1 MTLLPT
7 SSSNSVSTTGDAIL
21 LGDRSGSV
29 PGFGFNASR
38 LEPGGSEPVL
48 YSGPHLATIA
58 PTGAGKGVS
67 CAIPTLLQ
75 YLGAC
80 VVIDVKGELYRTT
93 SRRRREL
100 GQTVIRLDPFRLIQP
115 DTDGLNPLDIFQLSG
130 ADVDT
135 DTQSLARIL
144 SSGKGFSRDP
154 FWELSANGLNS
165 GVLGYIVSCEPA
177 EKRTLGRLIE
187 IVYGE
192 DPVYGLAVVLDT
204 MKAKMPKMAYQEIA
218 AFLQQPD
225 RETRPSTL
233 ATAHSFLKNLNSARV
248 LEALSQSTFSLEE
261 FRDGAPLTIYLVIP
275 PDRLVSHSA
284 LLTLWIGTLLKAV
297 FGREHQPQHRTLF
310 LVDEAAQLGH
320 FPLLESAITLARSYG
335 VRVWTFWQDV
345 QQLQSSFPVG
355 WRTLLNNSALQVFG
369 VSSRLMA
376 RELEA
381 IMDCT
386 AEELLDLAPDEQ
398 LLQLG
403 GGVTRSRRLNYLLDP
418 RFQGMFDA
426 NPFYGQPD
434 IPSPANP
441 ELRRDD
447 EPSGPRL

>member
-1 MTLLPT
+1 MKPLPT
-7 SSSNSVSTTGDAIL
+7 SFANSVPTTGDAIL
-21 LGDRSGSV
+21 IGDRSGSA

-38 LEPGGSEPVL
+38 VEPGGSEPVL

-130 ADVDT
+130 ADIDT

-165 GVLGYIVSCEPA
+165 GVLGYIVSCEPS

-218 AFLQQPD
+218 AFLQQP
-225 RETRPSTL
+225 ETDSPGIL
-233 ATAHSFLKNLNSARV
+233 
-248 LEALSQSTFSLEE
+248 
-261 FRDGAPLTIYLVIP
+261 
-275 PDRLVSHSA
+275 
-284 LLTLWIGTLLKAV
+284 
-297 FGREHQPQHRTLF
+297 
-310 LVDEAAQLGH
+310 
-320 FPLLESAITLARSYG
+320 
-335 VRVWTFWQDV
+335 
-345 QQLQSSFPVG
+345 
-355 WRTLLNNSALQVFG
+355 LLNFPGHTVDSTG
-369 VSSRLMA
+369 
-376 RELEA
+376 
-381 IMDCT
+381 T
-386 AEELLDLAPDEQ
+386 AKNH
-398 LLQLG
+398 
-403 GGVTRSRRLNYLLDP
+403 S
-418 RFQGMFDA
+418 
-426 NPFYGQPD
+426 
-434 IPSPANP
+434 
-441 ELRRDD
+441 
-447 EPSGPRL
+447 